1 MPDKA
6 GVSAAKV
13 CARCAYSMAIKPAVF
28 LSYYPQ
34 DPQPARMSAQATGT
48 QAEFKRD
55 YASPNAARGSVRK
68 LPGC

>member
-28 LSYYPQ
+28 LSYPQ

-48 QAEFKRD
+48 QAEFKRV
-55 YASPNAARGSVRK
+55 YTSPNAAWGRVRK
-68 LPGC
+68 SPGC